1 LSAMATARTPGVAL
15 ATTIA
20 VLVITSVGLAQPS
33 NPIDDQND
41 GRQIC
46 PKGSGAA
53 GYDADRLEDRRLK
66 RARQIA
72 HKHDCTVRVVKRDGE
87 HLPVTDDLRPNR
99 INVAVE
105 RGRIRRVIGVF

>member
-1 LSAMATARTPGVAL
+1 MSTARTPGVAL
-15 ATTIA
+15 ATTIV

-33 NPIDDQND
+33 NRID

-66 RARQIA
+66 RARRIA

-99 INVAVE
+99 INVAGE
-105 RGRIRRVIGVF
+105 RSRIRRVIGVF

>member
-1 LSAMATARTPGVAL
+1 MATARTPAVAL
-15 ATTIA
+15 ATTI
-20 VLVITSVGLAQPS
+20 VMLVITSVGPAQPS
-33 NPIDDQND
+33 NRIDDRND
-41 GRQIC
+41 GRQMC

-53 GYDADRLEDRRLK
+53 GYDADRLEHRRLK
-66 RARQIA
+66 RARRIA
-72 HKHDCTVRVVKRDGE
+72 HNHGCTVRVIKRDGE